1 MQSTPC
7 FRNRF
12 VANGRVQG
20 VGFRPFIYRLA
31 QEFQLTGFV
40 QNTSAGVV
48 IEVQGAAEGVE
59 GFNSALQ
66 QRLPP
71 LAQLTSLQRE
81 TLSAVT
87 PPESSFTIVASS
99 AGTGHQ
105 VLISPD
111 VATCPDCLSELH
123 DPGDPRFAYPFINC
137 TNCGPRYTITH
148 SIPYDRPSTSMAC
161 FPLCAQC
168 RAEYED
174 PLDRRFH
181 AQPNACPRCGPQLW
195 MADAQGRTVETE
207 APVLATAAQR
217 LADGAIVAVKG
228 LGGFHLACLATS
240 NAAVTTLRERKHRL
254 GKPLA
259 IMVPDL
265 GVAQRVVRVTAAE
278 QAWLTGT
285 VRPIVVCEKHEPTPL
300 ATAIA
305 PDTTSVGVMLPYTPL
320 HHMLFAYLC
329 AVLPKD
335 AVPALVLTSGNATS
349 EPIALG
355 NREAAQRL
363 QGIADKF
370 VFHNRDILVRCDDSV
385 LRVRPENGAPLWYR
399 RARGLTPS
407 PVFLPGAGPC
417 VFGVGPALKSTVCV
431 TKADQAFVSQHIGDV
446 ENLETFAFY
455 QEIAAHLQEILQV
468 EPELVVRDL
477 HPDYLS
483 SQYATDWDKPVAA
496 VQHHVAH
503 IYSVLAENQCSVPA
517 LGLALDGTG
526 LGEDGSIWGGEAF
539 QVDPESACAH
549 RLGHFAPVGLPG
561 GEAAIKEPWRMARS
575 YLAALGITAPSSLQW
590 PWLERWSAADKVVA
604 QMLEKKV
611 NVLKTTSCG
620 RLFDAVAGLLGLVER
635 IDYEGQAAIL
645 LESIQDSS
653 EVRGYTCPWFEQNG
667 SILLNTLELFA
678 AVYQDWLDGV
688 APGRISRR
696 FHLGLSQGLAQWAAV
711 LAERTGLGTV
721 ALSGGVFQNMTV
733 QSLLV
738 PLLQEQ
744 GLRPLV
750 HTEVPPNDACISLG
764 QAYYGQCLLRARG
777 AAS

>member
-12 VANGRVQG
+12 VVNGQVQG

-31 QEFQLTGFV
+31 REYQLTGFV

-48 IEVQGAAEGVE
+48 IEVQGAPEGLE
-59 GFNSALQ
+59 GFHSALHK
-66 QRLPP
+66 RLPP

-81 TLSAVT
+81 VLPAVT

-111 VATCPDCLSELH
+111 VPTCPDCLSELH
-123 DPGDPRFAYPFINC
+123 DPDDPRFGYPFTNC
-137 TNCGPRYTITH
+137 TNCGPRYTITRF
-148 SIPYDRPSTSMAC
+148 IPYDRPSTSMAC
-161 FPLCAQC
+161 FPLCTQC

-181 AQPNACPRCGPQLW
+181 AQPNACPQCGPQVWL
-195 MADAQGRTVETE
+195 ADAQGRVQE
-207 APVLATAAQR
+207 AQGSVLAAAAQR
-217 LADGAIVAVKG
+217 LADGDIVAVKG

-240 NAAVTTLRERKHRL
+240 QPAVAALRERKNRY

-265 GVAQRVVRVTAAE
+265 KAAQRMVRMTPAE
-278 QAWLTGT
+278 QAWLTGI
-285 VRPIVVCEKHEPTPL
+285 VRPIVVCEKHEPSPL
-300 ATAIA
+300 AAAIA

-320 HHMLFAYLC
+320 HHLLFASLC
-329 AVLPKD
+329 ELLPKD
-335 AVPALVLTSGNATS
+335 AVPALVMTSGNATS

-363 QGIADKF
+363 QGIADGF

-385 LRVRPENGAPLWYR
+385 LRVCPESGAALWYR
-399 RARGLTPS
+399 RARGRTPS
-407 PVFLPGAGPC
+407 PVVLPGAGPC
-417 VFGVGPALKSTVCV
+417 VFGTGPALKSTVCV
-431 TKADQAFVSQHIGDV
+431 TKDDQAFVSQHIGDV
-446 ENLETFAFY
+446 ENLETYAFY
-455 QEIAAHLQEILQV
+455 QEIAAHLQDILQV

-483 SQYATDWDKPVAA
+483 SQYAADGDKPVAA

-503 IYSVLAENQCSVPA
+503 IYSVLAENQCSTPA

-526 LGEDGSIWGGEAF
+526 LGEDGSIWGGEAL
-539 QVDPESACAH
+539 QVVPENATAR
-549 RLGHFAPVGLPG
+549 RLGSFFPVGLPG

-575 YLAALGITAPSSLQW
+575 YLAAMGLTAPSSLQW
-590 PWLERWSAADKVVA
+590 PWLERWSAADNVVG
-604 QMLEKKV
+604 QMLEKQV
-611 NVLKTTSCG
+611 NVLQTTSCG
-620 RLFDAVAGLLGLVER
+620 RLFDAVAGMLGLVER
-635 IDYEGQAAIL
+635 IDYEGQAAIV
-645 LESIQDSS
+645 LEAIQDGT
-653 EVRGYTCPWFEQNG
+653 ETQGYTCPWFEQNG
-667 SILLNTLELFA
+667 KIVLNTLELFT

-696 FHLGLSQGLAQWAAV
+696 FHLGLSRGLAQWAAV

-721 ALSGGVFQNMTV
+721 ALSGGVFQNMSV

-738 PLLQEQ
+738 PSLQAH
-744 GLRPLV
+744 GLHPLV

-777 AAS
+777 AAK